1 MTVIEEN
8 IDQSTNVTFH
18 NIFNLEKILEH
29 KIFLIFILIAIIG
42 VAFIVWRSF
51 KRGPSSTV
59 EEDNEKG
66 TQEMM
71 DELGVNLSKNAL
83 EEHLTSS
90 SESDKQESEDENSIG
105 GDNDDHIDTLSND
118 LNNLEVYTQNST
130 DL

>member
-18 NIFNLEKILEH
+18 NIFNLEKLLEH
-29 KIFLIFILIAIIG
+29 KIFIIFILIAISG

-90 SESDKQESEDENSIG
+90 ESDKQESEDENSIG